1 MERLTCKSLQDL
13 HKEGSASSRQLISG
27 KRKTSWLE
35 LLPKSWTLN
44 QAPIFMGK
52 RRKFSPEFRLKAVK
66 EYLKVGSIRGVARSF
81 GIGKSLLELWVT
93 HYRQNG
99 KAGLT
104 KGARQKH
111 SRDFKEHVVQVY
123 ENSDLS
129 LRECCLRYKIPTI
142 TSLSLWISQFGANAT
157 KKPRKQRTPMKQKRS
172 SKKQTTP
179 LTRVE
184 ELEKEVLYLRAE
196 NALLK
201 KLDAL
206 IRQKDGTPK
215 KGQ

>member
-1 MERLTCKSLQDL
+1 
-13 HKEGSASSRQLISG
+13 
-27 KRKTSWLE
+27 
-35 LLPKSWTLN
+35 
-44 QAPIFMGK
+44 MGT
-52 RRKFSPEFRLKAVK
+52 RRKFTPEFRLKAVK

-104 KGARQKH
+104 KGARREH
-111 SRDFKEHVVQVY
+111 SREFKEHVVQVY
-123 ENSDLS
+123 ENSGLS

-142 TSLSLWISQFGANAT
+142 TSLSLWVSQFGTNAT
-157 KKPRKQRTPMKQKRS
+157 KRPKERRSPMKQKRT
-172 SKKQTTP
+172 SKKQAGP
-179 LTRVE
+179 LTRE
-184 ELEKEVLYLRAE
+184 QELENQVLYLRAE

-206 IRQKDGTPK
+206 IRQKDDMPK
-215 KGQ
+215 KEQ